1 MLKTEFI
8 SIGSDLNL
16 AIEIVC
22 ELTAKIYIEEDN
34 YLFTKWIDLKCNT
47 LEQAEKLDEAM
58 WKRPANALLPHQL
71 IHAGDPKIRI
81 NIGYPG
87 TKFSK
92 NEDRSLINISPD
104 FPLDVQDYNCYY
116 QMVIEDGSLL
126 REKAAETWKQSKKEG
141 LEPEFKK
148 WQ

>member
-16 AIEIVC
+16 AIEVVC
-22 ELTAKIYIEEDN
+22 ELTAKIYLKEDN

-47 LEQAEKLDEAM
+47 LEQAKQLDEEM
-58 WKRPANALLPHQL
+58 WKKPAHTLLPHQL
-71 IHAGDPKIRI
+71 IHAGDSKVRI

-92 NEDRSLINISPD
+92 DEDRSLINLSPD
-104 FPLDVQDYNCYY
+104 FPLDIKHYNCYY

-126 REKAAETWKQSKKEG
+126 REKAAKTWTLTKKEG
-141 LEPEFKK
+141 FEPEFKK
-148 WQ
+148 W

>member
-16 AIEIVC
+16 AIEVVC
-22 ELTAKIYIEEDN
+22 ELTAKIYLKEDN

-47 LEQAEKLDEAM
+47 LEQAKQLDEEM
-58 WKRPANALLPHQL
+58 WKKPANTLLPHPL
-71 IHAGDPKIRI
+71 THAGDSKVRI

-92 NEDRSLINISPD
+92 DEDRSLINLSPD
-104 FPLDVQDYNCYY
+104 FPLDIKHYNCYY

-126 REKAAETWKQSKKEG
+126 REKAAKTWTLTKKEG
-141 LEPEFKK
+141 FEPEFKK
-148 WQ
+148 W

>member
-16 AIEIVC
+16 AIEVVC
-22 ELTAKIYIEEDN
+22 ELTAKIYLKEDN

-47 LEQAEKLDEAM
+47 LEQAKQLDEEM
-58 WKRPANALLPHQL
+58 WKKPANTLLPHQL
-71 IHAGDPKIRI
+71 IHAGDSKIRI

-92 NEDRSLINISPD
+92 DEDRSLINLSPD
-104 FPLDVQDYNCYY
+104 FPLDIKHYNCYY

-126 REKAAETWKQSKKEG
+126 REKAAKTWTLTKKG
-141 LEPEFKK
+141 GFEPEFKK
-148 WQ
+148 W

>member
-16 AIEIVC
+16 AIEVVC
-22 ELTAKIYIEEDN
+22 ELTAKIYLKEDN

-47 LEQAEKLDEAM
+47 LEQAKQLDEEM
-58 WKRPANALLPHQL
+58 WKKPANTLLPHQL
-71 IHAGDPKIRI
+71 IHAGDSKVRI

-92 NEDRSLINISPD
+92 DEDRSLINLSHD
-104 FPLDVQDYNCYY
+104 FPLDIKHYNCYY

-126 REKAAETWKQSKKEG
+126 REKAAKTWTLTKKEG
-141 LEPEFKK
+141 FEPEFKK
-148 WQ
+148 W

>member
-16 AIEIVC
+16 AIEVVC
-22 ELTAKIYIEEDN
+22 ELTAKIYLKEDN

-47 LEQAEKLDEAM
+47 LEQAKQLDEEM
-58 WKRPANALLPHQL
+58 WKKPANTLLPHQL
-71 IHAGDPKIRI
+71 IHAGDSKIRI

-92 NEDRSLINISPD
+92 DEDRSLINLSPD
-104 FPLDVQDYNCYY
+104 FSLDIKHYNCYY

-126 REKAAETWKQSKKEG
+126 REKAAKTWTLTKKEG
-141 LEPEFKK
+141 FEPEFKK
-148 WQ
+148 W

>member
-16 AIEIVC
+16 AIEVVC
-22 ELTAKIYIEEDN
+22 ELTAKIYLKEDN
-34 YLFTKWIDLKCNT
+34 YLFTKWIDVKCNT
-47 LEQAEKLDEAM
+47 LEQAKQLDEEM
-58 WKRPANALLPHQL
+58 WKKPAHTLLPHQL
-71 IHAGDPKIRI
+71 IHAGDSKVRI

-92 NEDRSLINISPD
+92 DEDKSLINLSPD
-104 FPLDVQDYNCYY
+104 FPLDIKHYNCYY

-126 REKAAETWKQSKKEG
+126 REKAAKTWTLTKKEG
-141 LEPEFKK
+141 FEPEFKK
-148 WQ
+148 W

>member
-16 AIEIVC
+16 AIEVVC
-22 ELTAKIYIEEDN
+22 ELTAKIYLKEDN

-47 LEQAEKLDEAM
+47 LEQAKQLDEEM
-58 WKRPANALLPHQL
+58 WKKPAHTLLPHQL
-71 IHAGDPKIRI
+71 IHAGDSKVRI

-92 NEDRSLINISPD
+92 DEDKSLINLSPD
-104 FPLDVQDYNCYY
+104 FPLDIKHYNCYY

-126 REKAAETWKQSKKEG
+126 REKAAKTWTLTKKEG
-141 LEPEFKK
+141 FEPEFKK
-148 WQ
+148 W

>member
-16 AIEIVC
+16 AIEVVC
-22 ELTAKIYIEEDN
+22 ELTAKIYLKEDN
-34 YLFTKWIDLKCNT
+34 YLFTKWIDVKCNT
-47 LEQAEKLDEAM
+47 LEQAKQLDEEM
-58 WKRPANALLPHQL
+58 WKKPAHTLLPHQL
-71 IHAGDPKIRI
+71 IHAGDSKVRI

-92 NEDRSLINISPD
+92 DEDRSLINLSPD
-104 FPLDVQDYNCYY
+104 FPLDIKHYNCYY

-126 REKAAETWKQSKKEG
+126 REKAAKTWTLTKKEG
-141 LEPEFKK
+141 FEPEFKK
-148 WQ
+148 W

>member
-16 AIEIVC
+16 AIEVVC
-22 ELTAKIYIEEDN
+22 ELTAKIYLKEDN

-47 LEQAEKLDEAM
+47 LEQAKQLDEEM
-58 WKRPANALLPHQL
+58 WKKPANTLLPHQL
-71 IHAGDPKIRI
+71 IHADDSKVRI

-92 NEDRSLINISPD
+92 DEDRSLINLSPD
-104 FPLDVQDYNCYY
+104 FPLDIKHYNCYY

-126 REKAAETWKQSKKEG
+126 REKAAKTWTLTKKEG
-141 LEPEFKK
+141 FEPEFKK
-148 WQ
+148 W

>member
-16 AIEIVC
+16 AIEVVC
-22 ELTAKIYIEEDN
+22 ELTAKIYLKEDN

-47 LEQAEKLDEAM
+47 LEQAKQLDEEM
-58 WKRPANALLPHQL
+58 WKKPANTLLPHQL
-71 IHAGDPKIRI
+71 IHAGDSKVRI

-92 NEDRSLINISPD
+92 DEDKSLINLSPD
-104 FPLDVQDYNCYY
+104 FPLDIKHYNCYY
-116 QMVIEDGSLL
+116 QLVIEDASLL
-126 REKAAETWKQSKKEG
+126 REKAAKTWNQSKQEG
-141 LEPEFKK
+141 LEPKFKK
-148 WQ
+148 W

>member
-16 AIEIVC
+16 AIEVVC
-22 ELTAKIYIEEDN
+22 ELTAKIYLKEDN
-34 YLFTKWIDLKCNT
+34 YLFTKWIDLKCST
-47 LEQAEKLDEAM
+47 LEQAKQLDEEM
-58 WKRPANALLPHQL
+58 WKKPANTLLPHQL
-71 IHAGDPKIRI
+71 IHAGDSKVRI

-92 NEDRSLINISPD
+92 DEDRSLINLSPD
-104 FPLDVQDYNCYY
+104 FPLDIKHYNCYY

-126 REKAAETWKQSKKEG
+126 REKAAKTWTLTKKEG
-141 LEPEFKK
+141 FEPEFKK
-148 WQ
+148 W